1 MSNAFTGTDW
11 LLLTEQRETLDRIIS
26 HWDDPSVELSGED
39 QVNLIG
45 LQNWIDHLVDY
56 AYDRGEPELI
66 LADSQPDGTE
76 VQDA

>member
-1 MSNAFTGTDW
+1 MQAK
-11 LLLTEQRETLDRIIS
+11 QRETLDKIIR

-45 LQNWIDHLVDY
+45 LQNWIDHLIDY
-56 AYDRGEPELI
+56 AYDRGEPVVFLS
-66 LADSQPDGTE
+66 DSEPDRTE